1 MNQPLMPMAT
11 AVWLVENTAL
21 TFKQIGRFC
30 GLHALEVQAIAD
42 ETVGQTIVGIDPTVS
57 GQLTWDEINRC
68 QADPLADLVLV
79 VDAVPTM
86 PRTKGPRYTPV
97 SRRQDR
103 PDAIA
108 WLLRNHPELMDSQ
121 VCKIVGTTKPTIQS
135 IRERSHW
142 NINNIRPRDPVSLGI
157 CSQSEL
163 DDAVTK
169 AAKRLEREAKKNAK
183 KNPDATQNAATG

>member
-11 AVWLVENTAL
+11 AVWLVENTSL

-30 GLHALEVQAIAD
+30 GLHELEVQAIAD

-68 QADPLADLVLV
+68 QEDSLADLELV
-79 VDAVPTM
+79 EDAVPTL

-103 PDAIA
+103 PDAVA
-108 WLLRNHPELMDSQ
+108 WLIRNHPELTDGQ
-121 VCKIVGTTKPTIQS
+121 ICKIVGTTKPTIQS
-135 IRERSHW
+135 IRDRSHW
-142 NINNIRPRDPVSLGI
+142 NITNIRPQDPVSLGI
-157 CSQSEL
+157 CSQAEL
-163 DDAVTK
+163 DEAVTK
-169 AAKRLEREAKKNAK
+169 AAKRLEREAKKK
-183 KNPDATQNAATG
+183 PKSPPDAEDKAATG